1 MGKKSIQLIIKRVI
15 DVVGSFVGLII
26 LFPIFIVIG
35 ICIKLESRGP
45 ILYIQKRVGYKRRL
59 FNIYKFR
66 SMIDKAEFMGAGL
79 YMDGDN
85 DPRIT
90 RLGRF
95 LRKSSIDE
103 LPQLLN
109 VLKGDMS
116 LVGPRPLLEYTID
129 CMSDDQR
136 RRLLMRPGITGYAQV
151 SGRIELNYK
160 ERVEKDLEYI
170 DNYSLLFDLKIFI
183 KTVKVVFTREGTR
196 ADKTKSELE
205 KY

>member
-170 DNYSLLFDLKIFI
+170 DNYSLLFDLKILI

>member
-15 DVVGSFVGLII
+15 DVVGSFIGLII

-170 DNYSLLFDLKIFI
+170 DYYSLLFDLKILI

>member
-1 MGKKSIQLIIKRVI
+1 
-15 DVVGSFVGLII
+15 
-26 LFPIFIVIG
+26 
-35 ICIKLESRGP
+35 
-45 ILYIQKRVGYKRRL
+45 
-59 FNIYKFR
+59 
-66 SMIDKAEFMGAGL
+66 
-79 YMDGDN
+79 
-85 DPRIT
+85 
-90 RLGRF
+90 
-95 LRKSSIDE
+95 
-103 LPQLLN
+103 
-109 VLKGDMS
+109 MS
-116 LVGPRPLLEYTID
+116 LRESRPLLVYTID

-151 SGRIELNYK
+151 SGIIELNYK

>member
-15 DVVGSFVGLII
+15 DVVGSFIGLII

-170 DNYSLLFDLKIFI
+170 DNYSLLFDLKILI